1 MKKITS
7 VMMLAAAAAAALV
20 SCNKEIEKPEVP
32 QESEGI
38 KVTIVTG
45 EPETKTVLESNG
57 KSVSWA
63 GTDKVGFFNHTA
75 GVNVQSSAAVI
86 DGDGKATFTATVPAA
101 GTYYAYYPYQA
112 DGSYAPDTD
121 GVTVRIPNTQSPTP
135 TSFDPATDLLVSTS
149 FEATGATDTPAS
161 IQFKRLGAF
170 IKVQFSDKTTG
181 NKLAGEYASSVS
193 IQAETKIVGRLKI
206 SGKSEGQL
214 IDPDSGYQKVTANYV
229 GDTYEVLNAANAV
242 YFGIKPVTLAK
253 NSKLIVTL
261 TTGKYNISKTL
272 TLKKDAVIGAGKLL
286 PITVTI
292 EDTDLPIF
300 IERVWGKYS
309 TSDSYWNASFGGTA
323 SADRNIAMDDD
334 YIYLPETTAAA
345 KLWMIPLDGTTD
357 PSLANVEGVSGGT
370 HALSC
375 VRVVPNTSSKVNGG
389 KDFLMACNLTTN
401 SESTALTVYSWNN
414 GTSNAPVSESVS
426 NGRQL
431 RIGDKFSVY
440 GSLQDGALFFRN
452 WNGTD
457 GWGGK
462 GTILVLRMAWADVPS
477 GGYFNPRITFSYED
491 GGINAYYPYPGDASN
506 GFIANVSATGKY
518 ASFTN
523 SPLNTSPN
531 SSGSFTESSGYYE
544 NTAGYNFLEYN
555 GKRYVAY
562 VKNAGDGD
570 GRFYILQGETTDSW
584 KDILE
589 SKRKVIYQAAI
600 QQDLAYADGDYHEDL
615 AKGVTKTSANSA
627 LDCTARIIGEDLYF
641 AVLKQ
646 GVGLSLFKMYMK

>member
-63 GTDKVGFFNHTA
+63 GTDKVGFFNHTD

-121 GVTVRIPNTQSPTP
+121 GVTVRILNTQSPTP

-193 IQAETKIVGRLKI
+193 IQADTKIVGRLKI

-214 IDPDSGYQKVTANYV
+214 IDPDSGYQKVTANY
-229 GDTYEVLNAANAV
+229 DAHTYEVLNAEHAA

-253 NSKLIVTL
+253 DSKLIVTL

-272 TLKKDAVIGAGKLL
+272 TLKKDAVIKAGNVL
-286 PITVTI
+286 PITVTLN
-292 EDTDLPIF
+292 DADVKL
-300 IERVWGKYS
+300 RSMRQWGWYS
-309 TSDSYWNASFGGTA
+309 GDKLWTNNVTA
-323 SADRNIAMDDD
+323 ISVTHNDGYGMVRSLAMDDE
-334 YIYLPETTAAA
+334 YIYLPKSSSYANIAAVKITDA
-345 KLWMIPLDGTTD
+345 HDQLAGTITGI
-357 PSLANVEGVSGGT
+357 NGGST
-370 HALSC
+370 FKTSF
-375 VRVVPNTSSKVNGG
+375 VRVIKNTDAGVNGG
-389 KDFLMACNLTTN
+389 KDILLLCNLTATDSDAN
-401 SESTALTVYSWNN
+401 
-414 GTSNAPVSESVS
+414 
-426 NGRQL
+426 QL
-431 RIGDKFSVY
+431 RVYAYENGIGAAPKQIAGFCWDSANNVNDWRRY
-440 GSLQDGALFFRN
+440 GDRFYVTGTYQDGKLYFPSFNANKTVILSIA
-452 WNGTD
+452 NGARTAVTQIAA
-457 GWGGK
+457 GAASPEGIK
-462 GTILVLRMAWADVPS
+462 DV
-477 GGYFNPRITFSYED
+477 TV
-491 GGINAYYPYPGDASN
+491 YPGDNKLFFTNASVANLVAPTGGKSN
-506 GFIANVSATGKY
+506 GWDEYSLSKSCDVAIGTW
-518 ASFTN
+518 
-523 SPLNTSPN
+523 
-531 SSGSFTESSGYYE
+531 
-544 NTAGYNFLEYN
+544 GYNFFEFN
-555 GKRYVAY
+555 GQ
-562 VKNAGDGD
+562 N
-570 GRFYILQGETTDSW
+570 YI
-584 KDILE
+584 
-589 SKRKVIYQAAI
+589 
-600 QQDLAYADGDYHEDL
+600 AYARTSGNKAWVEIIEDKGDLISSLEAQAGLVKSPIHSATDLDADHATGGLADCCVRVIGGEVYIAALTRDG
-615 AKGVTKTSANSA
+615 
-627 LDCTARIIGEDLYF
+627 
-641 AVLKQ
+641 
-646 GVGLSLFKMYMK
+646 GLIVDKISL

>member
-1 MKKITS
+1 
-7 VMMLAAAAAAALV
+7 MLAAAAAAALV

-45 EPETKTVLESNG
+45 DPETKTYIEGTTPKWKATDAVGVFTGAAGANVKFTNTSANG
-57 KSVSWA
+57 A
-63 GTDKVGFFNHTA
+63 
-75 GVNVQSSAAVI
+75 AAVFE
-86 DGDGKATFTATVPAA
+86 GTVPAS
-101 GTYYAYYPYQA
+101 GTYYAYYPYSSATPNENGQYIQIPA
-112 DGSYAPDTD
+112 D
-121 GVTVRIPNTQSPTP
+121 QHPTP
-135 TSFDPATDLLVSTS
+135 TSFD
-149 FEATGATDTPAS
+149 GATDILISES
-161 IQFKRLGAF
+161 IEINTTDATNVNTRFRRLGSFLKFVFTDGTTGKRLSGITATKVSVIVDNTYGDGSYRPCPSVRVKPDGLGVRGAGM
-170 IKVQFSDKTTG
+170 KT
-181 NKLAGEYASSVS
+181 
-193 IQAETKIVGRLKI
+193 I
-206 SGKSEGQL
+206 S
-214 IDPDSGYQKVTANYV
+214 ANY
-229 GDTYEVLNAANAV
+229 GDGVFELTADGNAV
-242 YFGIKPVTLAK
+242 YLGILPQPFA
-253 NSKLIVTL
+253 
-261 TTGKYNISKTL
+261 TGSSFDITITAGDATIKKTV
-272 TLKKDAVIGAGKLL
+272 TLKKDFELTSGRILPV
-286 PITVTI
+286 PITL
-292 EDTDLPIF
+292 EDADYPEKTVK

-375 VRVVPNTSSKVNGG
+375 VRIVPNTSSKVNGG

-426 NGRQL
+426 NGRGL

-562 VKNAGDGD
+562 VKNAGGGD

-584 KDILE
+584 EDILE